1 MRSYQSSDGTA
12 WGIEVKV
19 PSHSSAMVCFR
30 HPNGETA
37 RRDRYAWYN
46 AHQPEACDPRAR
58 LTPKQVLDAL
68 TDVNLEALFQRSMP
82 VHVDRPAYVVS

>member
-1 MRSYQSSDGTA
+1 MRSYQSPDGTA
-12 WGIEVKV
+12 WGVEVKL

-46 AHQPEACDPRAR
+46 AHQPEASDPRAR
-58 LTPKQVLDAL
+58 LTPKQVL
-68 TDVNLEALFQRSMP
+68 EALKDEDLADLYRRSMP
-82 VHVDRPAYVVS
+82 VHVDRPVYVVS